1 MRLRPRVLG
10 VLAVSLATASRPIVA
25 QIVIPA
31 GVTTLSRAHAVYP
44 AVPMRTFA
52 NIAESR
58 GASSRVPFII
68 AGAVIGGTLGFV
80 WGKHSTDQCR
90 TDWCLPGVAVIAGAG
105 GAGLG
110 ALAAWSIHEA
120 IYGNRQ

>member
-1 MRLRPRVLG
+1 MRLRVLG
-10 VLAVSLATASRPIVA
+10 VLAVSLATASRLSVA
-25 QIVIPA
+25 QIVSPA
-31 GVTTLSRAHAVYP
+31 GVTTLSRAHAVHP

-52 NIAESR
+52 SLAESR
-58 GASSRVPFII
+58 GANSRVPFII
-68 AGAVIGGTLGFV
+68 AGAVVGGSVGFV

-110 ALAAWSIHEA
+110 ALVAWSIHEA
-120 IYGNRQ
+120 IYRNPQ